1 MTQVGLTTFADKNY
15 CLEGVLAFEA
25 TNPSNGQWFSV
36 QGLEKKTI
44 HFVVTGVATAKLCIS
59 NEIDQPDNASDGVQF
74 GTDVTQSSL
83 VEMKSPVKWMKVMV
97 TAGTGKVSAYIQ
109 GCP

>member
-15 CLEGVLAFEA
+15 CAEGCLAFEA
-25 TNPSNGQWFSV
+25 VNPSNGQWFSV

-44 HFVVTGVATAKLCIS
+44 HFVFSGVATAKLMVS
-59 NEIDQPDNASDGVQF
+59 NAIDQPDNTVDGVQF
-74 GTDVTQSSL
+74 GNDITADAL
-83 VEMKSPVKWMKVMV
+83 VEMKSPVKWMKVKV
-97 TAGTGKVSAYIQ
+97 TAGAGKVSAYIQ